1 MKQAKRSG
9 KPQAQIAALPIRRS
23 LAGEWEVLLVTTRTT
38 RRWIVPKGWPI
49 KGKKDHQAAA
59 VEAREEAG
67 VIGKIRKKPV
77 GRYIYWKRM
86 SDHFAL
92 CKVTLYL
99 LEVEDRLDHWAEHGQ
114 RQSHWFSLEDAA
126 EMVDEPG
133 LKAVLRGL
141 DPAGRKNKRASSA
154 PAQEQAG

>member
-1 MKQAKRSG
+1 MKRAKASG
-9 KPQAQIAALPIRRS
+9 KPQAQIAALPVRRS
-23 LAGEWEVLLVTTRTT
+23 PVGQWEVLLVTTRTT
-38 RRWIVPKGWPI
+38 KRWIVPKGWPI

-59 VEAREEAG
+59 IEAREEAG
-67 VIGKIRKKPV
+67 VVGKAHKKPV

-99 LEVEDRLDHWAEHGQ
+99 LEVEARLDDWAESGQ
-114 RQSHWFSLEDAA
+114 RHSHWFALDDAA
-126 EMVDEPG
+126 TMVDEPG

-141 DPAGRKNKRASSA
+141 DLDARKPRGSA